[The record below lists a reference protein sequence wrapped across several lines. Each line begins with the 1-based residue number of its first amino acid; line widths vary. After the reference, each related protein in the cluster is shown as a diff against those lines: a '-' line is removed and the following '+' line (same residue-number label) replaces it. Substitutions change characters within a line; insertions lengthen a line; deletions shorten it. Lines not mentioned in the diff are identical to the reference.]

1 MINFRTEIQPSEIA
15 AERFIEHNDMIVT
28 IGSCFAEN
36 VARKMRTDM
45 MTVCANPLGTMFNPA
60 SIDQTITR
68 LAECRPFAADDI
80 FENQGLWRT
89 FDAHSRLA
97 DTTPTRTLE
106 KLNEAVE
113 QGAEALS
120 RASTF
125 ILTLGTAWVFTD
137 VSNNRVVA
145 NCHKL
150 PANRFDRTCLT
161 VEQAGKALQQAV
173 ATLLTVAPG
182 ATVIL
187 TVSPVRHLADGLH
200 GNSIS
205 KATLMLAAEAVAN
218 SIPEIIYFPA
228 YELLNDDLRDY
239 RFYAADMLHPS
250 ETAIDYIYERFAD
263 SFFTPSTIAACR
275 ECRKLSQ
282 RLAHKTENDS
292 IADTKFADETE
303 RQLKE
308 IRKKYPYI
316 SV

>member
-1 MINFRTEIQPSEIA
+1 MNSFRTELRPSEIA
-15 AERFIEHNDMIVT
+15 SRRFIEHSDMIVA

-36 VARKMRTDM
+36 VARKMSADL

-68 LAECRPFAADDI
+68 LAEHRLFTADDL

-97 DTTPTRTLE
+97 DPDPARALE
-106 KLNEAVE
+106 KLNEAVSA
-113 QGAEALS
+113 GAGAVS

-137 VSNNRVVA
+137 VANNRVVA

-161 VEQAGKALQQAV
+161 VDQAGAALQHAM
-173 ATLLTVAPG
+173 ATLLTVAPE

-200 GNSIS
+200 GNNIS

-218 SIPEIIYFPA
+218 SLPEVVYFPA
-228 YELLNDDLRDY
+228 FELLNDDLRDY

-250 ETAIDYIYERFAD
+250 ETAIDYIYERFAE
-263 SFFTPSTIAACR
+263 SFFTPAAVAACS
-275 ECRKLSQ
+275 ECRKLSR
-282 RLAHKTENDS
+282 RLAHRAENS
-292 IADTKFADETE
+292 SAADAIFAVETD
-303 RQLKE
+303 RQLNE
-308 IRKKYPYI
+308 LRKKYPYK
-316 SV
+316 